1 MGAVMTAAE
10 QQGDSCAGYT
20 DTFLKVN
27 VKKKWMEEEE
37 ARKTAHVGDSADF
50 CLGMMD

>member
-1 MGAVMTAAE
+1 MTAAE

-27 VKKKWMEEEE
+27 VKKKVNGGGGSKKNSTC
-37 ARKTAHVGDSADF
+37 R
-50 CLGMMD
+50 